1 MEDSFVRD
9 RLENNSPLL
18 SAWFFYFLDGS
29 EMKKFLKVTGILL
42 LVLGLAGFFAFTALV
57 WNPFEGV
64 VPEIRKAVPRNVDF
78 FAGKRDLAGDFSE
91 FPVPYFYEDFEAST
105 GAGPVK
111 DGDLFRSLARN
122 REVQNALQEIER
134 VKAQLGEIPVLG
146 VSILGDLIGK
156 DFVVAGKFSQ
166 GGGTPTW
173 AAYTRVSWK
182 IRAAFGF
189 LRFDGVREG
198 LQGLRI
204 TWEEP
209 LFRIQ
214 APGGVFFAAMHKD
227 LLMVGNQ
234 KEFLA
239 QSYDLIAGLGDGE
252 SFVSLSDYQDQ
263 RVKRLKEWMQRTGEQ
278 DPNYLEFALSVPALA
293 RAMPELPFWEK
304 PREDGPQELKL
315 LHSFVNP
322 KAMHRLWGNLVFVPE
337 QEESPPYLASL
348 LTVDLNRGELT
359 PSQNRFQST
368 APGERE
374 TWLRAML
381 QNIPQKA
388 AAAFALRI
396 PVHVFLEQF
405 ANSMDPDMRKLV
417 DEGLVSSGQRGG
429 LRGLIARVGSAFKP
443 FVLVV
448 VRNND
453 YPLYKKEFEVATPS
467 PAPAVAW
474 IFQANRREKK
484 RVEELV
490 QFFDTNYRN
499 FGFDPKARFTL
510 PAGPRGF
517 EKIREWGNPQIPAT
531 GELALVNGSDQM
543 DGLFLVSNSGK
554 LLREIINARF
564 SEAGV
569 TALAADPLVSASLD
583 TLPPKV
589 SGFGWFQGEGLRDLM
604 GRYREAA
611 RRRVEEGTPDPTWM
625 LENRRK
631 IEDEVFSRD
640 FRGRYRSKAE
650 IRGADRKRFD
660 QAVGKLLDLKW
671 RTEEMGVRGKSLDRK
686 FAEAQAWLEF
696 IEAGTFF
703 FRNREKDLTFEAKAF
718 FRF

>member
-1 MEDSFVRD
+1 
-9 RLENNSPLL
+9 
-18 SAWFFYFLDGS
+18 
-29 EMKKFLKVTGILL
+29 MKKFFRITGILL
-42 LVLGLAGFFAFTALV
+42 LVLGFAGFFAFTALV
-57 WNPFEGV
+57 WNPFEGT

-78 FAGKRDLAGDFSE
+78 FVGKRDLAGDFTE
-91 FPVPYFYEDFEAST
+91 FPVPYFYSDFEDST
-105 GAGPVK
+105 GSGPVK
-111 DGDLFRSLARN
+111 DGSLFRSLARN
-122 REVQNALQEIER
+122 RDLQNALKEIDR
-134 VKAQLGEIPVLG
+134 IKAQLAQVPVVG

-156 DFVVAGKFSQ
+156 DFVLAGKFSP

-173 AAYTRVSWK
+173 CAYTKVSWK

-189 LRFDGVREG
+189 LRFDGVRAG
-198 LQGLRI
+198 MQGVRI
-204 TWEEP
+204 EMEEP
-209 LFRIQ
+209 LFKIE
-214 APGGVFFAAMHKD
+214 APGGVFYAGIHKD
-227 LLMVGNQ
+227 LLMIGNQ
-234 KEFLA
+234 KAFVA
-239 QSYDLIAGLGDGE
+239 TSHDLISGVGEGE

-263 RVKRLKEWMQRTGEQ
+263 GVKRLREWAQRSEEK
-278 DPNYLEFALSVPALA
+278 DPNYLEFSLSVPALA
-293 RAMPELPFWEK
+293 RAMPNLPFWEK
-304 PREDGPQELKL
+304 PNQDGPQELKL

-337 QEESPPYLASL
+337 QDEMPPYLASL
-348 LTVDLNRGELT
+348 LTVDLNRGELS
-359 PSQNRFQST
+359 PSQNRFQSE

-374 TWLRAML
+374 RWLRAIL
-381 QNIPQKA
+381 QNIPQKSA
-388 AAAFALRI
+388 ATFALRI
-396 PVHVFLEQF
+396 PVNVFLEQF

-429 LRGLIARVGSAFKP
+429 LRGFISRVGSAFRP
-443 FVLVV
+443 FVIVV

-453 YPLYKKEFEVATPS
+453 YPRYKKEFAVANPS

-484 RVEELV
+484 RVEQLV

-499 FGFDPKARFTL
+499 FGFDPNARFTL

-569 TALAADPLVSASLD
+569 SSLAGDPLVSASLD

-589 SGFGWFQGEGLRDLM
+589 SGFAWLQGDGLRNLM

-611 RRRVEEGTPDPTWM
+611 RKRLEEGTPDPTWL
-625 LENRRK
+625 LENRRRV
-631 IEDEVFSRD
+631 EDQVFARD

-650 IRGADRKRFD
+650 LRGADRARFD
-660 QAVGKLLDLKW
+660 KVVGNLLDLKW
-671 RTEEMGVRGKSLDRK
+671 RTEEMGARGKSLDRK

-696 IEAGTFF
+696 LEAGTFYL
-703 FRNREKDLTFEAKAF
+703 RNREKDLTFELKAF
-718 FRF
+718 LRF